1 MTAEKHISRNA
12 PCPCGSGN
20 KYKKCCGNLAH
31 SSGVASETDARAKPS
46 AQQMYTEAMNLC
58 NSGRYKEAKEIYEE
72 LVRTRPNEVRA
83 VSGLWLCLAELG
95 QSERAL
101 EMARRALKLEPDNF
115 TFINEFIVMLFNAG
129 KVEESLE
136 WAKRAVK
143 MGPEGAKSNVFV
155 ANCYEKLHRIDD
167 ALEANRLAQIASPQT
182 KYLKFQEA
190 KLVARNGEY
199 ERASEILR
207 ETSQAPGLPPELK
220 AQIFGELG
228 RVLDKLKDYDQAYEA
243 FSQSGHAAASSPKI
257 QKFNLG
263 YRPGLISAY
272 IKGLTEERLK
282 KWKPEDLKDD
292 SWTPAFLVGFPRSG
306 TTMTEQIMAAH
317 SSICTTDEQPYME
330 HVRMEWARIVGA
342 NPDLGWMADQLD
354 VDDILQLRKIYREK
368 VEADQKSPIG
378 SNIVIDKLPLN
389 IMNIGLINLV
399 FPEAKIIVALR
410 DPRDCCLSSFMQDF
424 ELNSAMIH
432 FLALDRAVN
441 FYTQVMGAWLHFRD
455 IISLSHFTIRYE
467 DTVQNLEFEAKLL
480 IDYLGLDWEPDLLQ
494 FYHRARERV
503 IATPSYVAVTEPV
516 HTRAIGRWKN
526 YHQQFAP
533 LLPKL
538 EPFIREFGYEIDG

>member
-1 MTAEKHISRNA
+1 M
-12 PCPCGSGN
+12 
-20 KYKKCCGNLAH
+20 
-31 SSGVASETDARAKPS
+31 
-46 AQQMYTEAMNLC
+46 
-58 NSGRYKEAKEIYEE
+58 
-72 LVRTRPNEVRA
+72 RA
-83 VSGLWLCLAELG
+83 VSGLCLCLTELG
-95 QSERAL
+95 QTERAL
-101 EMARRALKLEPDNF
+101 EVARRALKVEPDNLN
-115 TFINEFIVMLFNAG
+115 FINEFIVMLFNAG

-143 MGPEGAKSNVFV
+143 MGPEGARSNVFI

-182 KYLKFQEA
+182 KFLKFQEA
-190 KLVARNGEY
+190 KLIARNGDY
-199 ERASEILR
+199 ERAKDILQ
-207 ETSQAPGLPPELK
+207 ETSRTPGLPPELR

-243 FSQSGHAAASSPKI
+243 FSQSGQVAASNPRI
-257 QKFNLG
+257 QKFNLA
-263 YRPGLISAY
+263 YRPGLLDAFV
-272 IKGLTEERLK
+272 KGLTEERLN

-317 SSICTTDEQPYME
+317 SGICTTDEQPYLE
-330 HVRMEWARIVGA
+330 HVRMEWARIIGA

-354 VDDILQLRKIYREK
+354 VGNILQLRKIYREK
-368 VEADQKSPIG
+368 VEADQPSPVG
-378 SNIVIDKLPLN
+378 SKLVIDKLPLN
-389 IMNIGLINLV
+389 IMNIGLINLI

-424 ELNSAMIH
+424 KLNSAMIH
-432 FLALDRAVN
+432 FLTLERAVN

-455 IISLSHFTIRYE
+455 IISLSHFTVRYE
-467 DTVQNLEFEAKLL
+467 DTVQNLEFEAKRL
-480 IDYLGLDWEPDLLQ
+480 IDYLGLDWEAGILQ
-494 FYHRARERV
+494 FHQHAKERV
-503 IATPSYVAVTEPV
+503 ITTPSYVAVTEPV

-526 YHQQFAP
+526 YRKQFAP